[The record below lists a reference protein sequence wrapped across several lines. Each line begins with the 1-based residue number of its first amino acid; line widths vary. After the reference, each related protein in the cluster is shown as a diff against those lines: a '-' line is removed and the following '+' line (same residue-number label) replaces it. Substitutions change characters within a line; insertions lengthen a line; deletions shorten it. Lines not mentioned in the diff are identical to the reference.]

1 MRDVKILTYK
11 AGNQEMTCLSDKIR
25 TKSLIL
31 QVQFIQ

>member
-1 MRDVKILTYK
+1 MLRSLSYK
-11 AGNQEMTCLSDKIR
+11 AGNQEMISLSDKIR

>member
-1 MRDVKILTYK
+1 MLRSLSYT
-11 AGNQEMTCLSDKIR
+11 AGNQEMTSLSDKLR